1 MALTLKNWNPDA
13 ARVKDGKKP
22 DAPTVP
28 NGLGHPRHIRGMG
41 APEQGIQAAP
51 EKAC

>member
-28 NGLGHPRHIRGMG
+28 NGLAIRHIRGIG
-41 APEQGIQAAP
+41 ASEQGVAGGP
-51 EKAC
+51 